1 MARFSDV
8 LTLRRATCEVGADG
22 SPSATYEDADVFFN
36 RYRLSL
42 SAMLAGG
49 ADGLRRAA
57 AGQVRSCDYA
67 GQQLAVLDGEEYT
80 VTAVNDQGEFTVLTL
95 EGRLA
100 DG

>member
-8 LTLRRATCEVGADG
+8 ITLRKAVCTVRADG
-22 SPSATYEDADVFFN
+22 TPEVSNEDTDVFFN

-42 SAMLAGG
+42 TSILAGG
-49 ADGLRRAA
+49 ADGFRMAA
-57 AGQVRSCDYA
+57 AGQVRSCDYG

-80 VTAVNDQGEFTVLTL
+80 VNSANNQGEFTVLSL
-95 EGRLA
+95 ERRLS